1 MKKVC
6 IANYLY
12 VLIIILVFTVSTAF
26 SQVKVIHFN
35 AGWNEANDVEWFD
48 KLSDAGKK
56 SLNIDDTKIQKKY
69 AIAIVPTIIVFDD
82 GEEVKRFQAD
92 LSFKMVA
99 KAGKQQKKDLKK
111 AKKSAKL
118 EQKARFKRGDITR
131 KRFKDIKK
139 EIRKYK
145 DY

>member
-1 MKKVC
+1 MKKIC

-12 VLIIILVFTVSTAF
+12 VLVMVLVFTVSTAF

-35 AGWNEANDVEWFD
+35 AGWNSANDVDQFN

-56 SLNIDDTKIQKKY
+56 NLSIDDADVQKKY
-69 AIAIVPTIIVFDD
+69 AIAIVPTIIVFDE

-99 KAGKQQKKDLKK
+99 
-111 AKKSAKL
+111 
-118 EQKARFKRGDITR
+118 TR
-131 KRFKDIKK
+131 EEVQEYIDELIISKF
-139 EIRKYK
+139 
-145 DY
+145 

>member
-1 MKKVC
+1 MK
-6 IANYLY
+6 IFITLLLS
-12 VLIIILVFTVSTAF
+12 LISLISF

-56 SLNIDDTKIQKKY
+56 SLSIDDTEIQKKY
-69 AIAIVPTIIVFDD
+69 AIAIVPTIIVFDE

-99 KAGKQQKKDLKK
+99 
-111 AKKSAKL
+111 
-118 EQKARFKRGDITR
+118 TR
-131 KRFKDIKK
+131 K
-139 EIRKYK
+139 EIQEYIDELIISKF
-145 DY
+145 

>member
-1 MKKVC
+1 MK
-6 IANYLY
+6 IFIT
-12 VLIIILVFTVSTAF
+12 LILSLISLVSL

-56 SLNIDDTKIQKKY
+56 SLSIDDTDIQKKY

-92 LSFKMVA
+92 LSFKMA
-99 KAGKQQKKDLKK
+99 A
-111 AKKSAKL
+111 
-118 EQKARFKRGDITR
+118 TR
-131 KRFKDIKK
+131 E
-139 EIRKYK
+139 EIQ
-145 DY
+145 DYIDELIMNKF